1 MRAEYSEIIKESGAY
16 KRIIKDVRDGNFCHA
31 YLIVTEDSLA
41 ADALL
46 TEICL
51 AVYCKKGGC
60 GSCSDCQ
67 KVIKGIKPDLKEPNK
82 NGEAL
87 KTEDIDAVVLD
98 SYLTAF
104 ERCPKLYVLR
114 NLENTSERAQNKL
127 LKTLE
132 EPSPNVHFLLTAA
145 SVQGILPTV
154 ASRVKQVALGAF
166 GEGELYEFLTQ
177 KGVGN
182 ELSTVFSRSAQ
193 GSLTVAARL
202 ASDASYFEKADALI
216 DILFKLKRSEDAV
229 KYIMHPVFA
238 NELADIILI
247 LELIFEDLLYIN
259 AASAPPNFGNRGA
272 KLKVLSEGFNAKTV
286 AACLN
291 CLAVS
296 RQKLRANC
304 IKNNIID
311 SLLISILEVRNKC
324 V

>member
-1 MRAEYSEIIKESGAY
+1 MRTEYSQIIKGSGAY
-16 KRIIKDVRDGNFCHA
+16 KRIIKDIRDGNFCHA

-51 AVYCKKGGC
+51 ALYCKKDGC

-67 KVIKGIKPDLKEPNK
+67 KVLKGIKPDLKEPNK
-82 NGEAL
+82 DGEAL
-87 KTEDIDAVVLD
+87 KTEDIDSVVSD

-132 EPSPNVHFLLTAA
+132 EPSSNVHFLLTAA

-166 GEGELYEFLTQ
+166 GEQELFEVLTQ
-177 KGVGN
+177 KGVDN
-182 ELSTVFSRSAQ
+182 ELSRVFSRSAQ
-193 GSLTVAARL
+193 GSLTIAARL
-202 ASDASYFEKADALI
+202 ASDTSYFEKADMLI
-216 DILFKLKRSEDAV
+216 DILLELKRSEDAV
-229 KYIMHPVFA
+229 RYIMHPVFA
-238 NELADIILI
+238 NELADIISI

-259 AASAPPNFGNRGA
+259 VAKAPPNFANCGT
-272 KLKVLSEGFNAKTV
+272 KLRVLSEEFNERTI

-304 IKNNIID
+304 IMTNIVD